1 MWYEGLLGLNFWQVG
16 VLTLISTHITIVGV
30 TVYLHRFS
38 AHRALEMHPA
48 LQHFFRFWLWLT
60 TGMNTKEWT
69 SIHRKHHAAVE
80 TPEDPHSPA
89 VLGLHKVFWEG
100 VELYRLGRTDE
111 IRAKYGRG
119 TPEDWLEL
127 KVYTPRSQLG
137 IFLLMGLDLLLFG
150 PIGLTVWAAQMIWIP
165 IFAAGIIN
173 GVGHHTGYR
182 NFESPD
188 ASTNVSPWGIII
200 GGEELHNNHHTYP
213 SSAKMSVKWFE
224 FDIGWMWITIFSWFG
239 LAKAKRLPPVAH
251 HEPEKRDIDLDT
263 TMAVINNRFH
273 VMAQFGATVV
283 APLAEQERAVGTGGS
298 KELFRRA
305 KLLLCREESLLDEE
319 TRKTRSR
326 LLAQSDVLN
335 VIYQSRL
342 ELQELWEN
350 RTASKDELLSCLHDW
365 CQKAEASGIRALEE
379 FSLRLRSYTM
389 GPEPA

>member
-1 MWYEGLLGLNFWQVG
+1 
-16 VLTLISTHITIVGV
+16 
-30 TVYLHRFS
+30 
-38 AHRALEMHPA
+38 
-48 LQHFFRFWLWLT
+48 
-60 TGMNTKEWT
+60 
-69 SIHRKHHAAVE
+69 
-80 TPEDPHSPA
+80 
-89 VLGLHKVFWEG
+89 
-100 VELYRLGRTDE
+100 
-111 IRAKYGRG
+111 
-119 TPEDWLEL
+119 
-127 KVYTPRSQLG
+127 
-137 IFLLMGLDLLLFG
+137 MGLDLLLFG
-150 PIGLTVWAAQMIWIP
+150 PIGLTVWAVQMIWIP

-224 FDIGWMWITIFSWFG
+224 FDIGWMWITIFSWLG

-263 TMAVINNRFH
+263 IMAVINNRFH

-305 KLLLCREESLLDEE
+305 KLLLCREESLLDDE

-350 RTASKDELLSCLHDW
+350 RTASKDELLSCLREW

>member
-1 MWYEGLLGLNFWQVG
+1 
-16 VLTLISTHITIVGV
+16 
-30 TVYLHRFS
+30 
-38 AHRALEMHPA
+38 
-48 LQHFFRFWLWLT
+48 WLWLT

-263 TMAVINNRFH
+263 TLAVINNRFH